1 MAEKPFNR
9 RLAAILAADVAGYSA
24 MVRDN
29 EEATLE
35 AVRSDIDGIFIPN
48 IDSHGGRIFKT
59 TGDGLLVEFASVVDA
74 VRCAIR
80 IQREM
85 GARNAERELDRM
97 IRFRIGINLGD
108 VVSEGDDLY
117 GDGVNVAARLEGLSD
132 LGGICISE
140 DVHRQIQGKVAATFE
155 DMGLHQ
161 LKNIEGKVRVF
172 GIDSQFPAES
182 ATPKRVRRAGSTGKL
197 LAIAAVVVGLVA
209 AALTL
214 WWHPWQAKEAN
225 GAVHV
230 DAHAVEEQADKPSI
244 GVLPFSDLS
253 EAKDQSYFSDGLAV
267 DLITD
272 LSRVSGLSV
281 IAGSSTF
288 AYRGQAKDIREI
300 GRELGARYIVEGSV
314 RKFADQ
320 VRINTQLIDA
330 GTGETIWAER
340 FDRSLNDLFD
350 MQEEVREQIILALEV
365 KLSAREEAWMARRPT
380 SSPEAYDTYLHG
392 LQQMSFFTREGNAA
406 ARNYFETAIALDPAF
421 AAAYAQLAQTYTL
434 ANENGWAADSSG
446 LADRALSL
454 AKRAVELDDELPQAY
469 WSLARVYSRQ
479 PFLDSDQ
486 AIAALEKAIEIN
498 PNYADGYAFLA
509 TTLNASG
516 HAERALGS
524 IEKAM
529 RINPRFPFWYYFEL
543 GRSQFLLTRFDAAE
557 KNFRK
562 AIERNPTVAWPHRW
576 LIATYGHLDRPDDA
590 EWELSELASLDSIDT
605 IKEIR
610 AVTTVHDPV
619 YLKLFLEGLRKAG
632 VPE

>member
-1 MAEKPFNR
+1 MTDKPFNR
-9 RLAAILAADVAGYSA
+9 RLAAILAADVVGYSA
-24 MVRDN
+24 MVREN
-29 EEATLE
+29 EEATLA
-35 AVRSDIDGIFIPN
+35 AVRSDIDRIFTPN
-48 IDSHGGRIFKT
+48 IDGHGGRIFKT

-85 GARNAERELDRM
+85 AVRNAEREQRSRIL
-97 IRFRIGINLGD
+97 FRIGIHLGD

-117 GDGVNVAARLEGLSD
+117 GDGINVASRLEGLSHA
-132 LGGICISE
+132 GGICISE
-140 DVHRQIQGKVAATFE
+140 DVHRQIQGKEIASFE
-155 DMGLHQ
+155 DRGLHQ

-172 GIDSQFPAES
+172 GMDPLSEAENEK
-182 ATPKRVRRAGSTGKL
+182 PKLARRTHTTGKL
-197 LAIAAVVVGLVA
+197 VVIPAVMAALAAVVLG
-209 AALTL
+209 L
-214 WWHPWQAKEAN
+214 WWNPWQAGVETS
-225 GAVHV
+225 V
-230 DAHAVEEQADKPSI
+230 DAGAIEVQPEKPSI
-244 GVLPFSDLS
+244 GVLPFADLS
-253 EAKDQSYFSDGLAV
+253 EAGDNSYFSDGLAE

-281 IAGSSTF
+281 IARSSTF
-288 AYRGQAKDIREI
+288 AYRGQSRDIREI
-300 GRELGARYIVEGSV
+300 GRELGAHYIVDGSV
-314 RKFADQ
+314 RKFVDQ

-330 GTGETIWAER
+330 ETGETIWAER
-340 FDRSLNDLFD
+340 FDRSMNDLFD

-365 KLSAREEAWMARRPT
+365 KLSAREQAWMARRPT
-380 SSPEAYDTYLHG
+380 SSPEAYDTYLRG

-421 AAAYAQLAQTYTL
+421 AAAYSQLAQTYTL
-434 ANENGWAADSSG
+434 ANESGWAPDASG
-446 LADRALSL
+446 LADKALSL

-469 WSLARVYSRQ
+469 WSLARIYSRQ
-479 PFLDSDQ
+479 PFLDSEK

-509 TTLNASG
+509 TALNASG

-524 IEKAM
+524 VEKAM

-543 GRSQFLLTRFDAAE
+543 GRSQFFLTRFDAAE
-557 KNFRK
+557 QSFRK

-590 EWELSELASLDSIDT
+590 EWELSELASIDSIDT
-605 IKEIR
+605 IAEIR
-610 AVTTVHDPV
+610 KVTTVHDPV
-619 YLKLFLEGLRKAG
+619 YLNMFLEGLRKGG